1 MPLVNLK
8 FRSTNL
14 ALTADDADK
23 VLGLATQFNQRM
35 DQLAANTNNNA
46 TDQKLALMAA
56 LIVEDE
62 LAQLKLE
69 LAKNGTTSPQEN
81 LDMVAQTIDQV
92 AEYVEQLAQKLER
105 R

>member
-1 MPLVNLK
+1 MPVVNVK
-8 FRSTNL
+8 FRNTTF
-14 ALTADDADK
+14 ALTADDKDK
-23 VLGLATQFNQRM
+23 VLNLANQFNQRM
-35 DQLAANTNNNA
+35 DQLAANTNYNA

-69 LAKNGTTSPQEN
+69 LANQHTTSPKEN
-81 LDMVAQTIDQV
+81 LDMVVQTLDQV
-92 AEYVEQLAQKLER
+92 SNYIEQLAEKLER

>member
-14 ALTADDADK
+14 ALTADDTDK
-23 VLGLATQFNQRM
+23 VLGLAERFNTRM
-35 DQLAANTNNNA
+35 DGIATNTNNNA

-56 LIVEDE
+56 LILDDE

-69 LAKNGTTSPQEN
+69 LAKKGTTPPQDN
-81 LDMVAQTIDQV
+81 SDMVAQTIDQIS
-92 AEYVEQLAQKLER
+92 EYVEQLAQKLER

>member
-1 MPLVNLK
+1 MPLVNVK
-8 FRSTNL
+8 FRNTTL

-23 VLGLATQFNQRM
+23 VLGLATQFNQRI
-35 DQLAANTNNNA
+35 DQLAVNTNNNA

-56 LIVEDE
+56 LILEDE

-69 LAKNGTTSPQEN
+69 LAKKGADSPEDN
-81 LDMVAQTIDQV
+81 LNMVAQTLDQV
-92 AEYVEQLAQKLER
+92 SEYVEQLAEKLER

>member
-14 ALTADDADK
+14 VLTADDADK

-69 LAKNGTTSPQEN
+69 LAKNGTTSWEDN
-81 LDMVAQTIDQV
+81 TDMVAQTIDQV
-92 AEYVEQLAQKLER
+92 SEYIEQLAQKLER

>member
-14 ALTADDADK
+14 AITADDADK
-23 VLGLATQFNQRM
+23 VLGLAERFNTRM
-35 DQLAANTNNNA
+35 DGIATNTNNNA

-56 LIVEDE
+56 LILEDE
-62 LAQLKLE
+62 LDQVKAE
-69 LAKNGTTSPQEN
+69 LAKKGTNPPEEN
-81 LDMVAQTIDQV
+81 LDMITQTLDQV
-92 AEYVEQLAQKLER
+92 SEYVEQLAQKLER